1 MIEELGAVASS
12 VYLIGNFFRIY
23 IIGMFF
29 RVFFDVT
36 APRNRKI
43 ARDICYIVYYVG
55 NSMCFLVWELS
66 PNMILLSNI
75 LGCLLISVT
84 YIGTWKHK
92 VLATIASVA
101 IPVVCEDLAYR
112 LLVSL
117 GTEHMVILGSLSMD
131 LMFLMI
137 VLMLNEMVDLKR
149 RSGITFVEW
158 IFVVLIPTCSVFVSA
173 IALDN
178 CKDVRSVAL
187 GGISMVLINIF
198 VFYLLDRIQE
208 MHKKQMDLALLEQQ
222 NQAYENQMALSKES
236 ERNITAL
243 RHDMKNHLLSLQQLI
258 RHQQYQEAKTYLSDL
273 FTDLETK
280 HRFVATGNTIVDGL
294 LNIKL
299 GQAAEMGVDILT
311 DIQIPTELSMNLK
324 DFSILMGNLLDNAL
338 RALEQCEKKKY
349 LKVVMKEELGKFF
362 ISVENSHCEEFKKV
376 GNVFLT
382 TKGEWRSHGIG
393 LKNVRRV
400 VDQYD
405 GEMNIE
411 TTNSV
416 FSTKLIMFV

>member
-1 MIEELGAVASS
+1 MIEELGAVASG
-12 VYLIGNFFRIY
+12 VYLIGNLFRIY

-29 RVFFDVT
+29 RVFFDV
-36 APRNRKI
+36 AASRNRKI
-43 ARDICYIVYYVG
+43 ARGVCYIVYYVG

-84 YIGTWKHK
+84 YIGTWKYRIIA
-92 VLATIASVA
+92 VVASAATYI
-101 IPVVCEDLAYR
+101 ICEDLMYY
-112 LLVSL
+112 LLIEL
-117 GTEHMVILGSLSMD
+117 EMEYVIIIGILSTD
-131 LMFLMI
+131 LMFFFI
-137 VLMLNEMVDLKR
+137 VLVLEKVANVKGGEE
-149 RSGITFVEW
+149 IPFIEW
-158 IFVVLIPTCSVFVSA
+158 LFIILIPACSLFISIFILEQCHDQALVA
-173 IALDN
+173 I
-178 CKDVRSVAL
+178 
-187 GGISMVLINIF
+187 GGTIMILIDIF
-198 VFYLLDRIQE
+198 VFYLIDRIQE

-258 RHQQYQEAKTYLSDL
+258 GHQQYQEAQTYLSDL

-382 TKGEWRSHGIG
+382 TKRDWRSHGIG
-393 LKNVRRV
+393 LKNAQRV

>member
-29 RVFFDVT
+29 RVFFHV
-36 APRNRKI
+36 AASRNRRI
-43 ARDICYIVYYVG
+43 ARGVCYVVYYVG
-55 NSMCFLVWELS
+55 NSMCFLVWALS
-66 PNMILLSNI
+66 PNLMILSNVA
-75 LGCLLISVT
+75 GCLLVAAT
-84 YIGTWKHK
+84 YIGAWKHRI
-92 VLATIASVA
+92 LATIASVTTY
-101 IPVVCEDLAYR
+101 IICEDLMFY
-112 LLVSL
+112 LLIEL
-117 GTEHMVILGSLSMD
+117 GMEYVIIVGILSTD
-131 LMFLMI
+131 LMFFFI
-137 VLMLNEMVDLKR
+137 VLVLEKVANIKGGEE
-149 RSGITFVEW
+149 IPFIEW
-158 IFVVLIPTCSVFVSA
+158 LFIILIPACSLFISIFILEQCHDQALIA
-173 IALDN
+173 I
-178 CKDVRSVAL
+178 
-187 GGISMVLINIF
+187 GGTIMILIDIF
-198 VFYLLDRIQE
+198 VFYLIDRIQE
-208 MHKKQMDLALLEQQ
+208 MHKKQMDLALLKQQ

-243 RHDMKNHLLSLQQLI
+243 RHDIKNHLLSLQQLI
-258 RHQQYQEAKTYLSDL
+258 GHQQYQEAETYLSDL
-273 FTDLETK
+273 FMDLETK

-349 LKVVMKEELGKFF
+349 LKVIMKEEIGKFF
-362 ISVENSHCEEFKKV
+362 ISVENSHCEEFRKV

-382 TKGEWRSHGIG
+382 TKGKWRSHGIG

-400 VDQYD
+400 VDQYN

-411 TTNSV
+411 TISSI
-416 FSTKLIMFV
+416 FSIKIIMFV